1 MKAPR
6 SISFVKETREQG
18 SGGALFVNLEVNLFM
33 EDEPEKFL
41 AEKQRVA
48 KLSVALVAEKKHGGR
63 WVWQVVRCGA
73 PLRAATGS
81 PSR

>member
-41 AEKQRVA
+41 AEKQH
-48 KLSVALVAEKKHGGR
+48 LLGR
-63 WVWQVVRCGA
+63 KGCW
-73 PLRAATGS
+73 
-81 PSR
+81 